1 LHLYVAFSEK
11 ERRMIPIRTKARA
24 HGVKLGGENEQS
36 RMEKA
41 AAAERALRPV
51 IEQIRADGTTSA
63 NAIAIELNRK
73 RIATPTGAKWHAQTV
88 IRVLGRLGVTP

>member
-1 LHLYVAFSEK
+1 
-11 ERRMIPIRTKARA
+11 
-24 HGVKLGGENEQS
+24 
-36 RMEKA
+36 MEKA
-41 AAAERALRPV
+41 AAAEQALRPV

>member
-1 LHLYVAFSEK
+1 
-11 ERRMIPIRTKARA
+11 
-24 HGVKLGGENEQS
+24 
-36 RMEKA
+36 MEKA
-41 AAAERALRPV
+41 AAAKRTAALRPV

-63 NAIAIELNRK
+63 TAIAIELNRK